1 MSATTQTTDAST
13 SSATTGRRSLRWATV
28 VVGLA
33 AAAVTTAV
41 AAALHAAGVSFDVDG
56 EMIPLV
62 AFAEVTFVAALI
74 GGVLLAALNRWS
86 SHPRRRFLESTIT
99 LTVLSCLPSAA
110 LPDDGA
116 TKIALVALHLLAAA
130 IIVPMLARD
139 AHD

>member
-1 MSATTQTTDAST
+1 MSATTQTTDSST
-13 SSATTGRRSLRWATV
+13 SSAATGRRSLRWATV

-99 LTVLSCLPSAA
+99 LT
-110 LPDDGA
+110 
-116 TKIALVALHLLAAA
+116 
-130 IIVPMLARD
+130 
-139 AHD
+139 